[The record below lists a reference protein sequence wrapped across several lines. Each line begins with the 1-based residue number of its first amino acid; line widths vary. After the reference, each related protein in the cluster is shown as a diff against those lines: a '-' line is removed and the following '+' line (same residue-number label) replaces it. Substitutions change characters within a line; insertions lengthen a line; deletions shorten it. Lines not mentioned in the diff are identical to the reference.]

1 MTFNPK
7 ASPYRIYLLTL
18 WAERGEKAEMP
29 AVWRC
34 SLKDPQT
41 GQQRAFATLT
51 ALVAALVEEMVR
63 IEGAP
68 LKGDE
73 ASQD

>member
-1 MTFNPK
+1 MTIHPK
-7 ASPYRIYLLTL
+7 ASLYRIYLLTL
-18 WAERGEKAEMP
+18 WAERGDKAEVP
-29 AVWRC
+29 TVWRV

-73 ASQD
+73 AS

>member
-1 MTFNPK
+1 MTIKSK

-18 WAERGEKAEMP
+18 WAERGDQAEAPM
-29 AVWRC
+29 VWRC

-51 ALVAALVEEMVR
+51 ALVAALVEEMTR
-63 IEGAP
+63 LEGTP

-73 ASQD
+73 AS

>member
-1 MTFNPK
+1 MTIHPK

-18 WAERGEKAEMP
+18 WAERGEQAEAP

-51 ALVAALVEEMVR
+51 ALVAALVEEMAR
-63 IEGAP
+63 IEGTP
-68 LKGDE
+68 LKGGE
-73 ASQD
+73 ES

>member
-1 MTFNPK
+1 MLINPK

-18 WAERGEKAEMP
+18 WAERGEKAETP
-29 AVWRC
+29 VTWRC

-51 ALVAALVEEMVR
+51 ALVAALVEEMAR
-63 IEGAP
+63 IEGTP
-68 LKGDE
+68 LKGGE
-73 ASQD
+73 ES

>member
-1 MTFNPK
+1 MTINPK

-18 WAERGEKAEMP
+18 WSEREEKAEAP
-29 AVWRC
+29 AIWRC

-51 ALVAALVEEMVR
+51 ALVAALVEEMAR
-63 IEGAP
+63 IERVP
-68 LKGDE
+68 LKGGE
-73 ASQD
+73 EL

>member
-1 MTFNPK
+1 MTINPK

-18 WAERGEKAEMP
+18 WAERGEKVEAP
-29 AVWRC
+29 AIWRC

-51 ALVAALVEEMVR
+51 ALVAALVEEMAR
-63 IEGAP
+63 IEGTP
-68 LKGDE
+68 LKGGE
-73 ASQD
+73 EL

>member
-1 MTFNPK
+1 MTLNPK

-18 WAERGEKAEMP
+18 WAERSEEAEVP
-29 AVWRC
+29 AIWRC

-51 ALVAALVEEMVR
+51 ALVAALVEEMAR
-63 IEGAP
+63 IEGTP

-73 ASQD
+73 AS

>member
-1 MTFNPK
+1 MTIHPK
-7 ASPYRIYLLTL
+7 TSPYRIYLLTL
-18 WAERGEKAEMP
+18 WAERGEQAETP
-29 AVWRC
+29 GVWRC

-51 ALVAALVEEMVR
+51 ALVAALVEEMAR

-73 ASQD
+73 AS